1 MRIHIPNTS
10 HPERI
15 LNRYELSSRLSDFV
29 YGATVSVPATGVAI
43 IGADL
48 ITAGVC
54 GIPLGTA
61 TIAMGGTVLGG
72 FAAVNACLHGTT
84 SMMFGQ
90 NSRQVPLVH
99 NIQVNDVPTI
109 ITQDYSNIQNSVN
122 NGKQAQLLGQYSISV
137 DHNTGVISSYPKP
150 SRAPKPQFGS
160 GKTLQPSR
168 SR

>member
-1 MRIHIPNTS
+1 M
-10 HPERI
+10 
-15 LNRYELSSRLSDFV
+15 
-29 YGATVSVPATGVAI
+29 SVPATGVAI

-48 ITAGVC
+48 ITAGVF
-54 GIPLGTA
+54 GVPLGTA
-61 TIAMGGTVLGG
+61 TIAMGNSALCGLAT
-72 FAAVNACLHGTT
+72 VNACLYGKT
-84 SMMFGQ
+84 SMMSGY
-90 NSRQVPLVH
+90 NRRQVPLVH

-109 ITQDYSNIQNSVN
+109 ITTQDHSNIQNSVN

-137 DHNTGVISSYPKP
+137 DHNTGVISYYPKP